1 MSEKRTLSRREVLL
15 GGAAFAF
22 PMHSPEDKDD
32 KKYLLPGPYRG
43 KVIEVRRED
52 SVQNGKINAEAVR
65 VMMERGMRELTG
77 AKEYADAWKR
87 FFKPGDVVGIKPCL
101 VGLPRAISQHETTLE
116 IIRGLN
122 LAGVPNKNIIII
134 NRYKEELTNWKF
146 DAVAPAGITFNS
158 SAPAYDDFQTD
169 TKGYDVT
176 RYVEFPNVMTGMD
189 PNNPVHR
196 RSHLCDIIP
205 KLDKIVNICC
215 LKDHGSAGITMA
227 LKNMSHGFVNN
238 VCRTHIPPDN
248 WCDTFIP
255 NIVAM
260 PDIRR
265 RAVLHIGDALVA
277 LYNGG
282 PSGYAKT
289 VYDNKAM
296 YFGTDPVAMDRVGWV
311 ALDKKRVEMG
321 FPPIAQTGKKLIDPI
336 GKEAFDFRQPEHILI
351 GGRMGLG
358 ESDLK
363 KIEHRIIELPA

>member
-1 MSEKRTLSRREVLL
+1 MSEQRTFSRREVLL
-15 GGAAFAF
+15 GSAGLAL
-22 PMHSPEDKDD
+22 PVHSPDD
-32 KKYLLPGPYRG
+32 KRDKRFLLPGPYRG
-43 KVIEVRRED
+43 KVVEVRRED
-52 SVQNGKINAEAVR
+52 SVQNGKINPAAVR
-65 VMMERGMRELTG
+65 AMMERGMLDLTG
-77 AKEYADAWKR
+77 AKDETAAWKR
-87 FFKPGDVVGIKPCL
+87 FFKPSDVVGIKPCL

-146 DAVAPAGITFNS
+146 DAVAPSGITFDS
-158 SAPAYDDFQTD
+158 SAPAYDDVQTD
-169 TKGYDVT
+169 TKGYDLT
-176 RYVEFPNVMTGMD
+176 RFVEFPNVMTGMD

-248 WCDTFIP
+248 WCDQFIP

-265 RAVLHIGDALVA
+265 RAVLHIGDALVG

-282 PSGYAKT
+282 PGGYVKT
-289 VYDNKAM
+289 VWDYKGM
-296 YFGTDPVAMDRVGWV
+296 FFGTDPVAMDRIGWQI
-311 ALDKKRVEMG
+311 LDKKRVQRG
-321 FPPIAQTGKKLIDPI
+321 FPILSQTGKKLIDPI
-336 GKEAFDFRQPEHILI
+336 GKEAFDFRQPEHIMI

-363 KIEHRIIELPA
+363 KIDHRVVELRA